1 MNTFVKNVMF
11 TAFQNL
17 EMECFFFM
25 WAIVNLYYASLTP
38 DKYRKSSIK
47 PPAGLINFKH
57 IWGVGGWVGL
67 FEKGAYLK

>member
-1 MNTFVKNVMF
+1 MF

-25 WAIVNLYYASLTP
+25 WAIVNVYYASLTP

-47 PPAGLINFKH
+47 PPPPPPPPRDLLISNTFEEL
-57 IWGVGGWVGL
+57 GVGW
-67 FEKGAYLK
+67 AYLRRGFI

>member
-47 PPAGLINFKH
+47 PPPRDLLISNTFEELGVGWAYLRRGLI
-57 IWGVGGWVGL
+57 
-67 FEKGAYLK
+67 